1 MSKFRYGPYDDGPD
15 PLAPPYD
22 VRRALDELGDRVLS
36 GDRPEDALRDLLHR
50 GAGGRRGLDEL
61 RRQAAKRRKEI
72 RRRGRA
78 DGTLDEVRALVDTA
92 IGQERAQLF
101 GDADDDARF
110 REARLDAVPP
120 GTAQAIEDLSSYDWR
135 SPEAAQTFAEA
146 QDLLRREVLDSRFAG
161 MKQALENATP
171 EDMDRVRNMLA
182 ELNEMLAADERGELT
197 QDQFDQFMEQYGD
210 FFPDNPQNLEELV
223 DSLARRMAAAQRMMA
238 SLTPEQR
245 DELAQLSEGV
255 FNDLGMSAEMSRL
268 ADALRSR
275 RPDLDWDGGSRLSG
289 DQPLGMGAAT
299 TAFQDLSDAEELM
312 ATLGQDYPGA
322 SLDDVDEEAV
332 RRALGRGALDD
343 LAELRR
349 IQRELEAQG
358 WLNRSGGRLEL
369 TPKAVRRI
377 AQAALRKVFA
387 SLAARQQGTH
397 EIHSAGAAGE
407 LTGST
412 RAWQFGDEQPI
423 DVVRTLTNAVRRG
436 GLASAA
442 DGGDGR
448 IRLAVEDFEVAETE
462 RRGRAAVSVLI
473 DMSYSMVLR
482 DTWTQAK
489 TTALAL
495 HALVTGMYPSDAV
508 QLIGFS
514 RYAQEISPTD
524 LATLEPDYVQGTN
537 LQHALLLSGKF
548 LEQHPGS
555 ERIVLI
561 VTDGEP
567 TAHLTRDGGVHF
579 DWPPAPSTLSLT
591 YAQVDAMTRRGA
603 ALNIFSLDSDPRLA
617 DFCEEVARRSG
628 GRVFYPDPSRLGD
641 YVVSDYLRLRNRNA
655 RRAG

>member
-1 MSKFRYGPYDDGPD
+1 MSRYRYGPYDDGPD
-15 PLAPPYD
+15 PLAAPYD
-22 VRRALDELGDRVLS
+22 IRRAIDELGERVLQ
-36 GDRPEDALRDLLHR
+36 GDRPEDALRDLMRR
-50 GAGGRRGLDEL
+50 GAGGRRGLDDL
-61 RRQAAKRRKEI
+61 RREAARRRKEI
-72 RRRGRA
+72 RRRGNA
-78 DGTLDEVRALVDTA
+78 DSTLDEVRALVDTA
-92 IGQERAQLF
+92 IGQERARLF

-110 REARLDAVPP
+110 REAQLDAVPP
-120 GTAQAIEDLSSYDWR
+120 GTAQAIQDLQNYQWR
-135 SPEAAQTFAEA
+135 SPEAAETFEQA

-161 MKQALENATP
+161 MKEALEGATP
-171 EDMDRVRNMLA
+171 EDLARVKDMLA

-197 QDQFDQFMEQYGD
+197 QDQFDGFMERYGD
-210 FFPDNPQNLEELV
+210 FFPDNPQNIEELV

-238 SLTPEQR
+238 SLTPDQR
-245 DELAQLSEGV
+245 AELAQAAESV
-255 FNDLGMSAEMSRL
+255 FSDLGMSAEMNRL
-268 ADALRSR
+268 GDALRSR
-275 RPDLDWDGGSRLSG
+275 RPDLDWDSGSKLTG
-289 DQPLGMGAAT
+289 QEPLGMGDAT

-312 ATLGQDYPGA
+312 ATLGQEYPGA
-322 SLDDVDEEAV
+322 SLDDVDEDAV

-349 IQRELEAQG
+349 IQRELEEQG

-377 AQAALRKVFA
+377 GQSALRKVFA
-387 SLAARQQGTH
+387 SLSARSQGNH

-436 GLASAA
+436 GAA
-442 DGGDGR
+442 DGGR
-448 IRLAVEDFEVAETE
+448 IALSVEDFEVAETE

-482 DTWTQAK
+482 DTWIQAK

-514 RYAQEISPTD
+514 RYAQEISATD

-548 LEQHPGS
+548 LDKHPGS
-555 ERIVLI
+555 ERIVLV

-567 TAHLTRDGGVHF
+567 TAHLLRDGGVHF

-603 ALNIFSLDSDPRLA
+603 MLNIFSLDEDPRLA
-617 DFCEEVARRSG
+617 SFCEEVARRSG
-628 GRVFYPDPSRLGD
+628 GRVFYPDPDRLGD

>member
-1 MSKFRYGPYDDGPD
+1 
-15 PLAPPYD
+15 
-22 VRRALDELGDRVLS
+22 
-36 GDRPEDALRDLLHR
+36 
-50 GAGGRRGLDEL
+50 
-61 RRQAAKRRKEI
+61 RKEI
-72 RRRGRA
+72 RRRGNA
-78 DGTLDEVRALVDTA
+78 DSTLDEVRALVDTA

-110 REARLDAVPP
+110 RETRLDAVPP
-120 GTAQAIEDLSSYDWR
+120 GTAQAIQELQNYDWR
-135 SPEAAQTFAEA
+135 SPEAAEAFEQA

-161 MKQALENATP
+161 MKEALDGATP
-171 EDMDRVRNMLA
+171 EDMARVRDMLA

-197 QDQFDQFMEQYGD
+197 QDQFDCFMDRYGD
-210 FFPDNPQNLEELV
+210 FFPDNPQNLDELV

-245 DELAQLSEGV
+245 AELAEAAEGV
-255 FNDLGMSAEMSRL
+255 FSDLGMSSEMSRL
-268 ADALRSR
+268 GDALRSR
-275 RPDLDWDGGSRLSG
+275 RPDLDWDGGSKLTGQES
-289 DQPLGMGAAT
+289 LGMGNAT

-312 ATLGQDYPGA
+312 STLGQEYPGA
-322 SLDDVDEEAV
+322 SLDDVDEDAV

-349 IQRELEAQG
+349 IQRELEEQG

-377 AQAALRKVFA
+377 GQSALRKVFA
-387 SLAARQQGTH
+387 SLSAHRHGNH

-436 GLASAA
+436 GAPE
-442 DGGDGR
+442 GGGR
-448 IRLAVEDFEVAETE
+448 IALAVEDFEVAETE

-482 DTWTQAK
+482 DTWIQAK

-495 HALVTGMYPSDAV
+495 HTLVTGMYPSDAV

-514 RYAQEISPTD
+514 RYAQEISATE

-548 LEQHPGS
+548 LDKHPGS
-555 ERIVLI
+555 ERIVLV

-567 TAHLTRDGGVHF
+567 TAHLLRDGGVHF

-603 ALNIFSLDSDPRLA
+603 MLNIFSLDEDPRLA
-617 DFCEEVARRSG
+617 AFCEEVARRSG
-628 GRVFYPDPSRLGD
+628 GRVFYPDPDRLGD

>member
-15 PLAPPYD
+15 PLAAPYD
-22 VRRALDELGDRVLS
+22 VRRALDALGERVLQ

-61 RRQAAKRRKEI
+61 RRDAARRRKEI
-72 RRRGRA
+72 RRRGNA
-78 DGTLDEVRALVDTA
+78 DSTLDEVRALVDTA

-110 REARLDAVPP
+110 RETRLDAVPP
-120 GTAQAIEDLSSYDWR
+120 GTAQAIQDLQNYDWR
-135 SPEAAQTFAEA
+135 SPEAAQTFAQA

-161 MKQALENATP
+161 MKQALEGATP
-171 EDMDRVRNMLA
+171 EDMARVRDMLA

-197 QDQFDQFMEQYGD
+197 QDQFDNFMERYGD
-210 FFPDNPQNLEELV
+210 FFPDNPQNLDELV
-223 DSLARRMAAAQRMMA
+223 DSLARRMAAAQRMME

-245 DELAQLSEGV
+245 AELAQAAESV
-255 FNDLGMSAEMSRL
+255 FSDLGMSAEMNRL
-268 ADALRSR
+268 SEALRSR
-275 RPDLDWDGGSRLSG
+275 RPDLDWDGGSRLTGSK
-289 DQPLGMGAAT
+289 PLGMGDAT

-312 ATLGQDYPGA
+312 ATLGQEYPGA
-322 SLDDVDEEAV
+322 TLDDVDEEAV

-349 IQRELEAQG
+349 IQRELEEQG

-377 AQAALRKVFA
+377 GQSALRKVFA
-387 SLAARQQGTH
+387 SLSARQQGNH

-436 GLASAA
+436 GVVSGAGP
-442 DGGDGR
+442 DGGR
-448 IRLAVEDFEVAETE
+448 IALSVEDFEVAETE

-482 DTWTQAK
+482 DTWIQAK

-514 RYAQEISPTD
+514 RYAQEISATD

-567 TAHLTRDGGVHF
+567 TAHLLRDGGVHF

-591 YAQVDAMTRRGA
+591 YAQIDAMTRRGA
-603 ALNIFSLDSDPRLA
+603 MLNVFSLDDDPRLA
-617 DFCEEVARRSG
+617 AFCEEVARRSG
-628 GRVFYPDPSRLGD
+628 GRVFYPDPDRLGD

>member
-1 MSKFRYGPYDDGPD
+1 M
-15 PLAPPYD
+15 PP
-22 VRRALDELGDRVLS
+22 A
-36 GDRPEDALRDLLHR
+36 
-50 GAGGRRGLDEL
+50 
-61 RRQAAKRRKEI
+61 
-72 RRRGRA
+72 
-78 DGTLDEVRALVDTA
+78 
-92 IGQERAQLF
+92 
-101 GDADDDARF
+101 
-110 REARLDAVPP
+110 
-120 GTAQAIEDLSSYDWR
+120 
-135 SPEAAQTFAEA
+135 
-146 QDLLRREVLDSRFAG
+146 
-161 MKQALENATP
+161 
-171 EDMDRVRNMLA
+171 
-182 ELNEMLAADERGELT
+182 
-197 QDQFDQFMEQYGD
+197 
-210 FFPDNPQNLEELV
+210 
-223 DSLARRMAAAQRMMA
+223 
-238 SLTPEQR
+238 
-245 DELAQLSEGV
+245 
-255 FNDLGMSAEMSRL
+255 
-268 ADALRSR
+268 
-275 RPDLDWDGGSRLSG
+275 
-289 DQPLGMGAAT
+289 
-299 TAFQDLSDAEELM
+299 
-312 ATLGQDYPGA
+312 
-322 SLDDVDEEAV
+322 
-332 RRALGRGALDD
+332 
-343 LAELRR
+343 
-349 IQRELEAQG
+349 
-358 WLNRSGGRLEL
+358 RSG
-369 TPKAVRRI
+369 
-377 AQAALRKVFA
+377 
-387 SLAARQQGTH
+387 ARQQGTH

-436 GLASAA
+436 GVVPTV

-537 LQHALLLSGKF
+537 LQHALLLAGKF

-567 TAHLTRDGGVHF
+567 TAHLTRDGGVYF

-603 ALNIFSLDSDPRLA
+603 ALNIFSLDEDPRLA
-617 DFCEEVARRSG
+617 AFCEEVARRSG
-628 GRVFYPDPSRLGD
+628 GRVFYPDPDRLGD

>member
-1 MSKFRYGPYDDGPD
+1 MSRYRYGPYDDGPD
-15 PLAPPYD
+15 PLAAPYD
-22 VRRALDELGDRVLS
+22 VRRALDELGEHVLS
-36 GDRPEDALRDLLHR
+36 GGRPEDALRELLHR
-50 GAGGRRGLDEL
+50 GAGGRRGLDDL
-61 RRQAAKRRKEI
+61 RREAARRRKEI
-72 RRRGRA
+72 RRRGRS
-78 DGTLDEVRALVDTA
+78 DGTLDEVRALIDTA

-110 REARLDAVPP
+110 REARLDSVPS
-120 GTAQAIEDLSSYDWR
+120 GTAQAIQDLSTYDWR
-135 SPEAAQTFAEA
+135 SPEAAATFEQA

-161 MKQALENATP
+161 MKQALEGATP
-171 EDMDRVRNMLA
+171 EDMARVRDMLA

-197 QDQFDQFMEQYGD
+197 QDQFDDFMSRYGD
-210 FFPDNPQNLEELV
+210 FFPDDPQNLDELV

-245 DELAQLSEGV
+245 AELAEAAEGV
-255 FNDLGMSAEMSRL
+255 FSDLGMSAEMSRL
-268 ADALRSR
+268 GDALRSR
-275 RPDLDWDGGSRLSG
+275 RPDLDWDGGSRLTG
-289 DQPLGMGAAT
+289 DSQLGMGEAT
-299 TAFQDLSDAEELM
+299 TAFQDLSDAEELL

-349 IQRELEAQG
+349 IQRELEEQG
-358 WLNRSGGRLEL
+358 WLNRSQGRLEL

-377 AQAALRKVFA
+377 AQAALRKVFS
-387 SLAARQQGTH
+387 SLSARQQGTH

-436 GLASAA
+436 GPRS
-442 DGGDGR
+442 GGR
-448 IRLAVEDFEVAETE
+448 IALSVEDFEVAETE

-482 DTWTQAK
+482 DTWVQAK

-591 YAQVDAMTRRGA
+591 YAQIDAMTRRGA
-603 ALNIFSLDSDPRLA
+603 MLNVFSLDDDPRLA
-617 DFCEEVARRSG
+617 SFCEEVARRSG
-628 GRVFYPDPSRLGD
+628 GRVFYPDPDRLGD
-641 YVVSDYLRLRNRNA
+641 YVVSDYLKLRNRNA

>member
-1 MSKFRYGPYDDGPD
+1 MSKYRYGPYDDGPD
-15 PLAPPYD
+15 PLAAPYD
-22 VRRALDELGDRVLS
+22 VRRALDSLGERVLQ

-50 GAGGRRGLDEL
+50 GAGGRRGLDDL
-61 RRQAAKRRKEI
+61 RREAARRRKEI

-78 DGTLDEVRALVDTA
+78 DQSLDEVRALIDTA

-110 REARLDAVPP
+110 RETRLDAVPA
-120 GTAQAIEDLSSYDWR
+120 GTAQAIQDLSTYDWR
-135 SPEAAQTFAEA
+135 SPEAAATFEAA

-161 MKQALENATP
+161 MKQALEGATP
-171 EDMDRVRNMLA
+171 EDMARVRDMLA
-182 ELNEMLAADERGELT
+182 ELNDMLAADERGELT
-197 QDQFDQFMEQYGD
+197 QDQFANFMERYGD
-210 FFPDNPQNLEELV
+210 FFPDNPQNLDELV
-223 DSLARRMAAAQRMMA
+223 DSLARRMAAAQRMME

-245 DELAQLSEGV
+245 AELAEAAEGV
-255 FNDLGMSAEMSRL
+255 FSDLGMSAEMSRL
-268 ADALRSR
+268 GDALRSR
-275 RPDLDWDGGSRLSG
+275 RPDLDWDGGSKLSG
-289 DQPLGMGAAT
+289 QEPLGMADGT
-299 TAFQDLSDAEELM
+299 TAFQDLSDAEELI

-349 IQRELEAQG
+349 IQRELEEQG

-377 AQAALRKVFA
+377 GQSALRKVFA
-387 SLAARQQGTH
+387 SLSARRQGNH

-436 GLASAA
+436 GVP
-442 DGGDGR
+442 DGGR
-448 IRLAVEDFEVAETE
+448 IALSVEDFEVAETE

-482 DTWTQAK
+482 DTWIQAK

-514 RYAQEISPTD
+514 RYAQEISPTA

-537 LQHALLLSGKF
+537 LQHALLLSGRF

-603 ALNIFSLDSDPRLA
+603 MVNVFSLDDDPRLA
-617 DFCEEVARRSG
+617 AFCEETARRSG
-628 GRVFYPDPSRLGD
+628 GRVFYPDPDRLGD

-655 RRAG
+655 RRSA

>member
-1 MSKFRYGPYDDGPD
+1 
-15 PLAPPYD
+15 
-22 VRRALDELGDRVLS
+22 
-36 GDRPEDALRDLLHR
+36 
-50 GAGGRRGLDEL
+50 
-61 RRQAAKRRKEI
+61 
-72 RRRGRA
+72 
-78 DGTLDEVRALVDTA
+78 
-92 IGQERAQLF
+92 
-101 GDADDDARF
+101 
-110 REARLDAVPP
+110 
-120 GTAQAIEDLSSYDWR
+120 
-135 SPEAAQTFAEA
+135 
-146 QDLLRREVLDSRFAG
+146 
-161 MKQALENATP
+161 
-171 EDMDRVRNMLA
+171 
-182 ELNEMLAADERGELT
+182 
-197 QDQFDQFMEQYGD
+197 
-210 FFPDNPQNLEELV
+210 
-223 DSLARRMAAAQRMMA
+223 
-238 SLTPEQR
+238 
-245 DELAQLSEGV
+245 
-255 FNDLGMSAEMSRL
+255 MSAEMSRL

-275 RPDLDWDGGSRLSG
+275 RPDLDWDGGSRLNG

-299 TAFQDLSDAEELM
+299 SAFQDLADAEELM

-387 SLAARQQGTH
+387 SLHARQQGTH

-436 GLASAA
+436 GLASTT

-537 LQHALLLSGKF
+537 LQHALLLAGKF

-603 ALNIFSLDSDPRLA
+603 ALNIFSLDEDPRLA
-617 DFCEEVARRSG
+617 AFCEEVARRSG
-628 GRVFYPDPSRLGD
+628 GRVFYPDPDRLGD

>member
-1 MSKFRYGPYDDGPD
+1 MSRYRYGPYDDGPD
-15 PLAPPYD
+15 PLAAPYD
-22 VRRALDELGDRVLS
+22 VRRALDELGDRVLQ
-36 GDRPEDALRDLLHR
+36 GGRPEDALRELLHR
-50 GAGGRRGLDEL
+50 GAGGRRGLDAL
-61 RRQAAKRRKEI
+61 RREAAKRRKEI

-110 REARLDAVPP
+110 REARLDNVPD
-120 GTAQAIEDLSSYDWR
+120 GVAQAISELSTYDWR
-135 SPEAAQTFAEA
+135 SPEAAQTFAHA

-161 MKQALENATP
+161 MKQALQDATP
-171 EDMDRVRNMLA
+171 EDMERVRNMLA
-182 ELNEMLAADERGELT
+182 DLNEMLAADDRGELT
-197 QDQFDQFMEQYGD
+197 QDQFDRFMEQYGD
-210 FFPDNPQNLEELV
+210 FFPDDPQNLDELV

-255 FNDLGMSAEMSRL
+255 FSDLGMSAEMGRL
-268 ADALRSR
+268 SDQLRAR
-275 RPDLDWDGGSRLSG
+275 RPDLDWDGGSRLNG
-289 DQPLGMGAAT
+289 DQPLGMGDAT
-299 TAFQDLSDAEELM
+299 SAFQDLADAEELM
-312 ATLGQDYPGA
+312 ATLGQEYPGA

-349 IQRELEAQG
+349 IQRELEEQG

-377 AQAALRKVFA
+377 GQSALRKVFS

-397 EIHSAGAAGE
+397 EIHSAGSAGE
-407 LTGST
+407 LTGAT

-436 GLASAA
+436 GLA
-442 DGGDGR
+442 DDGR
-448 IRLAVEDFEVAETE
+448 IRLDVSDFEVAETE

-482 DTWTQAK
+482 DTWVAAK

-495 HALVTGMYPSDAV
+495 HALVHGMYPSDAV
-508 QLIGFS
+508 QLVAFS
-514 RYAQEISPTD
+514 RYAQEISATE

-537 LQHALLLSGKF
+537 LQHALLLAGKF

-567 TAHLTRDGGVHF
+567 TAHLLRDGGVHF

-591 YAQVDAMTRRGA
+591 YAQIDAMTRRGA
-603 ALNIFSLDSDPRLA
+603 LLNVFSLDDDPRLA
-617 DFCEEVARRSG
+617 AFCEEVARRSG
-628 GRVFYPDPSRLGD
+628 GRVFYPDPYRLGD
-641 YVVSDYLRLRNRNA
+641 YVVSDYLKLRNRNA
-655 RRAG
+655 RRRSA

>member
-1 MSKFRYGPYDDGPD
+1 
-15 PLAPPYD
+15 
-22 VRRALDELGDRVLS
+22 
-36 GDRPEDALRDLLHR
+36 
-50 GAGGRRGLDEL
+50 
-61 RRQAAKRRKEI
+61 
-72 RRRGRA
+72 
-78 DGTLDEVRALVDTA
+78 
-92 IGQERAQLF
+92 
-101 GDADDDARF
+101 
-110 REARLDAVPP
+110 
-120 GTAQAIEDLSSYDWR
+120 
-135 SPEAAQTFAEA
+135 
-146 QDLLRREVLDSRFAG
+146 
-161 MKQALENATP
+161 
-171 EDMDRVRNMLA
+171 MDRVRNMLA
-182 ELNEMLAADERGELT
+182 DLNEMLAADDRGELT
-197 QDQFDQFMEQYGD
+197 QDQFDAFMEQYGD

-245 DELAQLSEGV
+245 DELAQLAEGV
-255 FNDLGMSAEMSRL
+255 FNDLGMAAEMGRL
-268 ADALRSR
+268 SDQLRAR

-289 DQPLGMGAAT
+289 DQPLGLGDAT

-322 SLDDVDEEAV
+322 SLDDVDEDAV

-349 IQRELEAQG
+349 IQRELEEQG

-377 AQAALRKVFA
+377 GQSALRRVFA
-387 SLAARQQGTH
+387 SLSARQQGNH

-436 GLASAA
+436 G
-442 DGGDGR
+442 
-448 IRLAVEDFEVAETE
+448 
-462 RRGRAAVSVLI
+462 VLI

-514 RYAQEISPTD
+514 RYAQEISPTQ

-567 TAHLTRDGGVHF
+567 TAHLTRDGGVYF

-591 YAQVDAMTRRGA
+591 YAQIDAMTRRGA
-603 ALNIFSLDSDPRLA
+603 MLNVFSLDEDPRLA
-617 DFCEEVARRSG
+617 AFCEEVARRSG
-628 GRVFYPDPSRLGD
+628 GRVFYPDPARLGD

-655 RRAG
+655 RRSA

>member
-1 MSKFRYGPYDDGPD
+1 MSKYRYGPYDDGPD

-61 RRQAAKRRKEI
+61 RRQAAQRRKEI

-120 GTAQAIEDLSSYDWR
+120 GTAQAISDLSNYDWR

-182 ELNEMLAADERGELT
+182 DLNEMLAADERGELT

-289 DQPLGMGAAT
+289 DQPLGMGDAT

-436 GLASAA
+436 GVVPAA

-537 LQHALLLSGKF
+537 LQHALLLAGKF

-567 TAHLTRDGGVHF
+567 TAHLTRDGGVYF

-603 ALNIFSLDSDPRLA
+603 ALNIFSLDEDPRLA
-617 DFCEEVARRSG
+617 AFCEEVARRSG
-628 GRVFYPDPSRLGD
+628 GRVFYPDPDRLGD